1 MSRSVGVHDLT
12 LESNMSVVY
21 NRMQMAMFPTP
32 SGRGSSLQEPGGRIM
47 NTGDTPA
54 YYMGY
59 HVEET
64 DAGNIW
70 TRVATAWPS
79 PNDQGGF
86 TVTLLAVPLSG
97 TIVFLPSTGTEQVAA
112 P

>member
-1 MSRSVGVHDLT
+1 
-12 LESNMSVVY
+12 
-21 NRMQMAMFPTP
+21 MALFPTLFGQ
-32 SGRGSSLQEPGGRIM
+32 SISLQEPGGRTM
-47 NTGDTPA
+47 NTGNIPA

-59 HVEET
+59 HVQET
-64 DAGNIW
+64 EAGNIW

-97 TIVFLPSTGTEQVAA
+97 TIVFLPSTGTEQTAA

>member
-1 MSRSVGVHDLT
+1 
-12 LESNMSVVY
+12 
-21 NRMQMAMFPTP
+21 MAMFPTP
-32 SGRGSSLQEPGGRIM
+32 SGRGISLQELGGRIM

-59 HVEET
+59 HVQET
-64 DAGNIW
+64 EAGNIW
-70 TRVATAWPS
+70 THVATAWPS

-86 TVTLLAVPLSG
+86 TVTLSAVPLSG
-97 TIVFLPSTGTEQVAA
+97 TIVFLPSTGTEQTAA